1 MSGITVEWRNTM
13 ALSQNAIL
21 WITARV
27 AEAKMILAS
36 PDSTHSQRTIALY
49 VLATWEVI

>member
-1 MSGITVEWRNTM
+1 M
-13 ALSQNAIL
+13 ALSQNVIL
-21 WITARV
+21 WITAKV

-36 PDSTHSQRTIALY
+36 PDSTHSQRTVARH